1 MKREIMRIVLL
12 LLLLVPV
19 SGKALPQ
26 ETEMISPY
34 LMIQYFK
41 DTENQKMIRGTLTY
55 SKNRMELPLPGMKL
69 TFFAGTDKPL
79 QPESPVTDD
88 KGVSVVKLT
97 GDMTLPVD
105 NDGQWTFSVEY
116 AGNDSIEASTAEIT
130 VKDIELLMTLSE
142 EDSVKTVNI
151 NVKTLVKGSP
161 SPVAGEMLM
170 LYVPRMFS
178 LLPVAEVTLDD
189 NGSAVIE
196 FPSDIPGDKE
206 GNITLI
212 ARFDEHM
219 TFGNVER
226 KEIIKWGVPTE
237 YEMPKSHRA
246 LWTKTPPWWMIITLS
261 ILLAGVWGHYMYAVI
276 SLIRIKIDA
285 KKNRT

>member
-1 MKREIMRIVLL
+1 MRIVLL

-26 ETEMISPY
+26 EAEMISPY

-41 DTENQKMIRGTLTY
+41 DTDNQKMIKGTLTY

-69 TFFAGTDKPL
+69 TFFTGTDKPL
-79 QPESPVTDD
+79 QLESPVTDD
-88 KGVSVVKLT
+88 KGVAVVKLT
-97 GDMTLPVD
+97 DDMKLPVD

-142 EDSVKTVNI
+142 EDSVKTVYI
-151 NVKTLVKGSP
+151 NVTTLVKGKP
-161 SPVAGEMLM
+161 SPVAGEMLV

-196 FPSDIPGDKE
+196 FPSDIPGDRE

-219 TFGNVER
+219 TFGNVES
-226 KEIIKWGVPTE
+226 KEIIKWGIPTE

-285 KKNRT
+285 KKNRI